1 MGKLRTAL
9 VLDQFMW
16 EFVYQM
22 GKRSPRPLTIARNK
36 VSAPTRNLSTR
47 TSSKEHGGA
56 EGNTDLKLAGWF
68 ETTKNHNFHPGLN
81 PLWNLSAQL
90 LKLSEIEHFEV
101 SKWYRQYS
109 SEINM
114 LVRNYQKT
122 QLPPRVESP
131 VKSECT
137 TPKTHR
143 DRAVWSQQVMQGLL
157 TMLRNTDLL

>member
-1 MGKLRTAL
+1 MLCLLTKHKSRGFYVYSFNHQVKRCNSTQLRTL
-9 VLDQFMW
+9 YRCLNWSMCRTTTTSIV
-16 EFVYQM
+16 
-22 GKRSPRPLTIARNK
+22 PIAI
-36 VSAPTRNLSTR
+36 TR

-68 ETTKNHNFHPGLN
+68 ESTKNHNVHPGLN

-101 SKWYRQYS
+101 SKWYRQCS

-137 TPKTHR
+137 TPKTRR
-143 DRAVWSQQVMQGLL
+143 DRAVWS
-157 TMLRNTDLL
+157 